1 MAVKIRMKRI
11 GTKKRPFYRIVVAD
25 SRRAVKGKFI
35 EEIGFYNPISDPRM
49 FRIDADK
56 VQQWIGNGAKPSDTV
71 NRLFKEYGV
80 YEGQGIIEEGCSNE
94 AKPKKQYDAE
104 PLPPKEE
111 TVEAEEAEEAEAA
124 EETEEAPAEEVA
136 EEATEEAAEEEADSE
151 EAE

>member
-11 GTKKRPFYRIVVAD
+11 GAKKRPFYRIVVAD

-49 FRIDADK
+49 FRINADK
-56 VQQWIGNGAKPSDTV
+56 VKEWMSNGAKPSDTV

-80 YEGQGIIEEGCSNE
+80 YEGEGIIEQGCSNE
-94 AKPKKQYDAE
+94 AKPKKHYDAE

-111 TVEAEEAEEAEAA
+111 AVEAPEEDDQEEADAPEEAEAETQEA
-124 EETEEAPAEEVA
+124 EAG
-136 EEATEEAAEEEADSE
+136 EEATEEAE
-151 EAE
+151 

>member
-11 GTKKRPFYRIVVAD
+11 GAKKRPFYRIVVAD

-49 FRIDADK
+49 FRINADK
-56 VQQWIGNGAKPSDTV
+56 VKEWMSNGAKPSDTV

-80 YEGQGIIEEGCSNE
+80 YEGEGIIEQGCSNE
-94 AKPKKQYDAE
+94 AKPKKHYDAE

-111 TVEAEEAEEAEAA
+111 AVEAPEEDVQEEADAPEEVEAETQEAEAG
-124 EETEEAPAEEVA
+124 
-136 EEATEEAAEEEADSE
+136 EEATEEAE
-151 EAE
+151 

>member
-11 GTKKRPFYRIVVAD
+11 GAKKRPFYRIVVAD

-49 FRIDADK
+49 FRINADK
-56 VQQWIGNGAKPSDTV
+56 VKEWMSNGAKPSDTV

-80 YEGQGIIEEGCSNE
+80 YEGEGIIEQGCSNE
-94 AKPKKQYDAE
+94 AKPKKHYDAE

-111 TVEAEEAEEAEAA
+111 AVEAPEEDVQEEADAPEDAEAETQEAEAG
-124 EETEEAPAEEVA
+124 
-136 EEATEEAAEEEADSE
+136 EEATEEAE
-151 EAE
+151 

>member
-11 GTKKRPFYRIVVAD
+11 GAKKRPFYRIVVAD

-49 FRIDADK
+49 FRINADK
-56 VQQWIGNGAKPSDTV
+56 VKEWMSNGAKPSDTV

-80 YEGQGIIEEGCSNE
+80 YEGEGIIEQGCSNE
-94 AKPKKQYDAE
+94 AKPKKHYDAE

-111 TVEAEEAEEAEAA
+111 AVEAPEEDIQEEADAPEEAEAETQEA
-124 EETEEAPAEEVA
+124 EAG
-136 EEATEEAAEEEADSE
+136 EEATEEAE
-151 EAE
+151 

>member
-11 GTKKRPFYRIVVAD
+11 GAKKRPFYRIVVAD

-49 FRIDADK
+49 FRINADK
-56 VQQWIGNGAKPSDTV
+56 VKEWMSNGAKPSDTV

-80 YEGQGIIEEGCSNE
+80 YEGEGIIEQGCSNE
-94 AKPKKQYDAE
+94 AKPKKHYDAE

-111 TVEAEEAEEAEAA
+111 TVEAPEEDVQEEADAPEEAEAETQEA
-124 EETEEAPAEEVA
+124 EAG
-136 EEATEEAAEEEADSE
+136 EEATEEAE
-151 EAE
+151 

>member
-11 GTKKRPFYRIVVAD
+11 GAKKRPFYRIVVAD

-49 FRIDADK
+49 FRINADK
-56 VQQWIGNGAKPSDTV
+56 VKEWMSNGAKPSDTV

-80 YEGQGIIEEGCSNE
+80 YEGKGIIEQGCSNE
-94 AKPKKQYDAE
+94 AKPKKHYDAE

-111 TVEAEEAEEAEAA
+111 AVEAPEEDDQEEAEAP
-124 EETEEAPAEEVA
+124 EEAEAETQEA
-136 EEATEEAAEEEADSE
+136 EAGEEATEEAE
-151 EAE
+151 

>member
-11 GTKKRPFYRIVVAD
+11 GAKKRPFYRIVVAD

-49 FRIDADK
+49 FRINADK
-56 VQQWIGNGAKPSDTV
+56 VKEWMSNGAKPSDTV

-80 YEGQGIIEEGCSNE
+80 YEGEGIIEQGCSNE
-94 AKPKKQYDAE
+94 AKPKKHYDAE

-111 TVEAEEAEEAEAA
+111 AVEAPEEDVQEEAEAPEESEA
-124 EETEEAPAEEVA
+124 ETQEAEAG
-136 EEATEEAAEEEADSE
+136 EEATEEAE
-151 EAE
+151 

>member
-11 GTKKRPFYRIVVAD
+11 GAKKRPFYRIVVAD

-49 FRIDADK
+49 FRINADK
-56 VQQWIGNGAKPSDTV
+56 VKEWMSNGAKPSDTV

-80 YEGQGIIEEGCSNE
+80 YEGEGIIEQGCSNE
-94 AKPKKQYDAE
+94 AKPKKHYDAE

-111 TVEAEEAEEAEAA
+111 SVEAPEEDVQEEEDTSEEAEAETQEA
-124 EETEEAPAEEVA
+124 EAG
-136 EEATEEAAEEEADSE
+136 EEATEEAE
-151 EAE
+151 

>member
-11 GTKKRPFYRIVVAD
+11 GAKKRPFYRIVVAD

-49 FRIDADK
+49 FRINADK
-56 VQQWIGNGAKPSDTV
+56 VKEWMSNGAKPSDTV

-80 YEGQGIIEEGCSNE
+80 YEGEGIIEQGCSNE
-94 AKPKKQYDAE
+94 AKPKKHYDAE

-111 TVEAEEAEEAEAA
+111 SVEAPEEDDQEEAEAETQEA
-124 EETEEAPAEEVA
+124 EAG
-136 EEATEEAAEEEADSE
+136 EEATEEAE
-151 EAE
+151 

>member
-11 GTKKRPFYRIVVAD
+11 GAKKRPFYRIVVAN

-49 FRIDADK
+49 FRINADK
-56 VQQWIGNGAKPSDTV
+56 VKEWMSNGAKPSDTV

-80 YEGQGIIEEGCSNE
+80 YEGEGIIEQGCSNE
-94 AKPKKQYDAE
+94 AKPKKHYDAE

-111 TVEAEEAEEAEAA
+111 AVEAPEEDVQEEADAPEEAEAETQEA
-124 EETEEAPAEEVA
+124 EAG
-136 EEATEEAAEEEADSE
+136 EEATEEAE
-151 EAE
+151 

>member
-11 GTKKRPFYRIVVAD
+11 GAKKRPFYRIVVAD

-49 FRIDADK
+49 FRINADK
-56 VQQWIGNGAKPSDTV
+56 VKEWMSNGAKPSDTV

-80 YEGQGIIEEGCSNE
+80 YEGEGIIEQGCSNE
-94 AKPKKQYDAE
+94 AKPKKHYDAE

-111 TVEAEEAEEAEAA
+111 SVEAPEEDDQEEADAPEEAEAETQEA
-124 EETEEAPAEEVA
+124 EAG
-136 EEATEEAAEEEADSE
+136 EEATEEAE
-151 EAE
+151 

>member
-11 GTKKRPFYRIVVAD
+11 GAKKRPFYRIVVAD

-35 EEIGFYNPISDPRM
+35 EEIGFYNPISEPRM
-49 FRIDADK
+49 FRINADK
-56 VQQWIGNGAKPSDTV
+56 VKEWMRNGAKPSDTV

-80 YEGQGIIEEGCSNE
+80 YDGEGIIEQGCSNE
-94 AKPKKQYDAE
+94 AKPKKHYDAE

-111 TVEAEEAEEAEAA
+111 TVEAPEEDAQAEEDLEAEPAESEDAEEAEEA
-124 EETEEAPAEEVA
+124 TEV
-136 EEATEEAAEEEADSE
+136 

>member
-11 GTKKRPFYRIVVAD
+11 GAKKRPFYRIVVAD

-49 FRIDADK
+49 FRINADK
-56 VQQWIGNGAKPSDTV
+56 VKEWMSNGAKPSDTV

-80 YEGQGIIEEGCSNE
+80 YEGEGIIEQGCSNE
-94 AKPKKQYDAE
+94 AKPKKHYDAE

-111 TVEAEEAEEAEAA
+111 AGEAPEEDVQEEAEAPEESEA
-124 EETEEAPAEEVA
+124 ETQEAEAG
-136 EEATEEAAEEEADSE
+136 EEATEEAE
-151 EAE
+151 

>member
-11 GTKKRPFYRIVVAD
+11 GAKKRPFYRIVVAD

-49 FRIDADK
+49 FRINADK
-56 VQQWIGNGAKPSDTV
+56 VKEWMSNGAKPSDTV

-80 YEGQGIIEEGCSNE
+80 YEGEGIIEQGCSNE
-94 AKPKKQYDAE
+94 AKPKKHYDAE

-111 TVEAEEAEEAEAA
+111 AVEAPEEDVQEKADAPEEAEAETQEA
-124 EETEEAPAEEVA
+124 EAG
-136 EEATEEAAEEEADSE
+136 EEATEEAE
-151 EAE
+151 